1 MTKTPKSKITPTT
14 KDVYRGPTS
23 IAKKVVGNR
32 PLIVSKGGSTVVH
45 HRELVSTVSNNPVFT
60 TNNNNTQSQRLN
72 PMNGVTFPWLAT
84 MAANF
89 DQYEFLRVELD
100 YVPMC
105 SSLTPG
111 RVVLWFD
118 KDSQDPL
125 PVDRVAVANY
135 LHTANSNAWTPNK
148 LTIPTDRIRRFVFDN
163 VTADLKLIDL
173 GQFGWS
179 VYGGTDTAQIGDLY
193 ITYTVQLIEPQST
206 RSLVQ
211 TQSHDNTRTR
221 VTTFGVPYMN
231 SGYVGTTDYIITFN
245 TTGVFIVDTT
255 IRFAT
260 FLGTDTNGTGAIVN
274 SSAAALG
281 VAAGGF
287 TINITVTAPG
297 QQWRVVGT
305 LVTASTTHVV
315 RADVANIATVL

>member
-1 MTKTPKSKITPTT
+1 MTKTPKSKSTLTT

-23 IAKKVVGNR
+23 IAKKIGGNK

-60 TNNNNTQSQRLN
+60 TNNNNTQNQRLN
-72 PMNGVTFPWLAT
+72 PMNGVTFPWLST
-84 MAANF
+84 MAANY

-118 KDSQDPL
+118 RDSQDPL
-125 PVDRVAVANY
+125 PVDRVGVANY

-163 VTADLKLIDL
+163 VTADVKLIDL

-211 TQSHDNTRTR
+211 TQAYNGSLSRT
-221 VTTFGVPYMN
+221 TTFGIPYMN
-231 SGYVGTTDYIITFN
+231 SAYASATEFILTFN
-245 TTGVFIVDTT
+245 TTGVFLISST

-260 FLGTDTNGTGAIVN
+260 FLGTDTNGTGAVVN
-274 SSAAALG
+274 SSAAAVG
-281 VAAGGF
+281 VAAVGF
-287 TINITVTAPG
+287 AVNITVTAPN
-297 QQWRVVGT
+297 QQWRIVGT
-305 LVTASTTHVV
+305 GLGASTTHVV
-315 RADVANIATVL
+315 RADVANIATVI